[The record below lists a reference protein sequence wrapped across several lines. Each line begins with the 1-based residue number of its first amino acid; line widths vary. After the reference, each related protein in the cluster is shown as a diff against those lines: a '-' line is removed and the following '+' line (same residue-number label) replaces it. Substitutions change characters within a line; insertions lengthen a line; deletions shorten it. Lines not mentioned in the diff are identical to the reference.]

1 MNALKP
7 RKPDSDFCSVCN
19 NEISFE
25 CVITNDDDNH
35 DIVSKAVEDEKID
48 KRTSSAD
55 RNVIGTYL
63 KEITKW
69 PILTREKEQIIAKLL
84 FNSKE
89 QKQLYFKKW
98 FDTFVEIISF
108 KNTARADDKQSR
120 TSDKLYHSIE
130 LLKKYKKINL
140 KVKNIE
146 KKLLA
151 DAQHFNKKN
160 ELARE
165 KALYLIELQEI
176 INQFNILDFYKHK
189 TLQKLSNQIIIKEK
203 PKTKKELFHIIRNII
218 KYESEEKQTKDTL
231 VKSNLRLVVG
241 IAKRYINRG
250 LPLSDLIQEGNIG
263 LLKAIEKFDFRLGNR
278 LSTYASWWIRQT
290 IIRAIEDKSS
300 TIRVPVYVNEKIK
313 KLTKYNSD
321 NTGDYESDVEKEF
334 AGENIYSIL
343 QVMKEPLSL
352 ETPFG
357 DDGSNLHE
365 CIPDNMPNSPID
377 DVLKN
382 QLFEEA
388 EEILKTLPP
397 REEKI
402 LRLRFGLGIDSSY
415 TLQEIGNELGVSR
428 ERIRQLEATAIK
440 RIRESKSFNELR
452 PYISN

>member
-1 MNALKP
+1 MDTQKTQEVET
-7 RKPDSDFCSVCN
+7 DFCFDSGD
-19 NEISFE
+19 EISFE
-25 CVITNDDDNH
+25 SVIPCNYDSTDTGEKDEP
-35 DIVSKAVEDEKID
+35 VEKID

-69 PILTREKEQIIAKLL
+69 PILTREQEQIVAKLL
-84 FNSKE
+84 YDAKE
-89 QKQLYFKKW
+89 HKKQYHHKW
-98 FDTFVEIISF
+98 FDLFVDMISF
-108 KNTARADDKQSR
+108 PKND
-120 TSDKLYHSIE
+120 SDSEINNNGVHTTLECFKR
-130 LLKKYKKINL
+130 YKKIRRQIKL
-140 KVKNIE
+140 IE
-146 KKLLA
+146 KEMVARPLSYA
-151 DAQHFNKKN
+151 KKN
-160 ELARE
+160 KLARE
-165 KALYLIELQEI
+165 KALHRIDLQNI
-176 INQFNILDFYKHK
+176 INKFNILDFYKNK
-189 TLQKLSNQIIIKEK
+189 TVQKLRKRVTIKETTK
-203 PKTKKELFHIIRNII
+203 GKKELFHIIRNII

-290 IIRAIEDKSS
+290 IIRAIEDKSA

-313 KLTKYNSD
+313 KMNRYSMD
-321 NTGDYESDVEKEF
+321 NNAESNAEPENLI
-334 AGENIYSIL
+334 ASENIYSIL

-357 DDGSNLHE
+357 DDGSSLHE
-365 CIPDNMPNSPID
+365 CIADNMPNSPID

-402 LRLRFGLGIDSSY
+402 LRLRFGLGIDASY

-440 RIRESKSFNELR
+440 RIRESKSFEELR
-452 PYISN
+452 PYINN